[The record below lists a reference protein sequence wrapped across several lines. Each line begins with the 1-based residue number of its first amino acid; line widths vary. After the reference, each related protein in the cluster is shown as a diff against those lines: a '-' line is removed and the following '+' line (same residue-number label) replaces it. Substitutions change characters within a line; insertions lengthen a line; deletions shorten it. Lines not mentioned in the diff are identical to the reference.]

1 MHVVRDELDI
11 GVRIERRTERVNLFM
26 AEPRMPDRDRDI
38 AKAMVGSG
46 GGDIAMNLVQL
57 CTSCH
62 IGAHSGSV
70 KRDELLAIVARR
82 EGVAYEDAYRV
93 NRRAMGYMVD

>member
-1 MHVVRDELDI
+1 MECIKHK
-11 GVRIERRTERVNLFM
+11 RVK
-26 AEPRMPDRDRDI
+26 DRKMI
-38 AKAMVGSG
+38 KAMRKNYCERCGAYADIELHHVFTVGSG

-62 IGAHSGSV
+62 IGAHDGSI

>member
-1 MHVVRDELDI
+1 MECIKHK
-11 GVRIERRTERVNLFM
+11 RVK
-26 AEPRMPDRDRDI
+26 DRKMI
-38 AKAMVGSG
+38 KAMRKNYCERCGAYANIEPHHVFTVGSG

-62 IGAHSGSV
+62 IGAHNGSV
-70 KRDELLAIVARR
+70 KRDELLAIIARR
-82 EGVAYEDAYRV
+82 EGVSYEDAYRV

>member
-1 MHVVRDELDI
+1 MECIKHK
-11 GVRIERRTERVNLFM
+11 RVK
-26 AEPRMPDRDRDI
+26 DRKMI
-38 AKAMVGSG
+38 KAMRKNYCERCGAYADIEPHHVFTVGSG
-46 GGDIAMNLVQL
+46 GGDIATNLVQL

-62 IGAHSGSV
+62 IGAHDGSI

>member
-1 MHVVRDELDI
+1 MECIKHK
-11 GVRIERRTERVNLFM
+11 RVK
-26 AEPRMPDRDRDI
+26 DRKMI
-38 AKAMVGSG
+38 KAMRKDYCERCGAYADIEPHHVFTVGSG

-57 CTSCH
+57 CTSCQ

-82 EGVAYEDAYRV
+82 EGVTYEDAYRV
-93 NRRAMGYMVD
+93 NRKAMGYMVD

>member
-1 MHVVRDELDI
+1 MECIKHK
-11 GVRIERRTERVNLFM
+11 RVK
-26 AEPRMPDRDRDI
+26 DRKMI
-38 AKAMVGSG
+38 KAMRKDYCERCGAYADIEPHHVFTVGSG

-57 CTSCH
+57 CASCH

-82 EGVAYEDAYRV
+82 EGVTYEDAYRV
-93 NRRAMGYMVD
+93 NRKAMGYMVD

>member
-1 MHVVRDELDI
+1 MECIKHK
-11 GVRIERRTERVNLFM
+11 RVK
-26 AEPRMPDRDRDI
+26 DRKMI
-38 AKAMVGSG
+38 KAMRKDYCERCGAYANIEPHYVFTVGSG

-62 IGAHSGSV
+62 IGAHDGSI

-82 EGVAYEDAYRV
+82 EGVTYEDAYRV
-93 NRRAMGYMVD
+93 NCRAMGYMVD

>member
-1 MHVVRDELDI
+1 MECIKHKRVKDRKMIRAMRKDYCERCGAYANIEPHHVF
-11 GVRIERRTERVNLFM
+11 T
-26 AEPRMPDRDRDI
+26 
-38 AKAMVGSG
+38 VGSG
-46 GGDIAMNLVQL
+46 GGDIEMNLVQL

-62 IGAHSGSV
+62 IGAHDGSI

>member
-1 MHVVRDELDI
+1 MECIKHK
-11 GVRIERRTERVNLFM
+11 RVK
-26 AEPRMPDRDRDI
+26 DRKMI
-38 AKAMVGSG
+38 KAMRKNYCERCGAYADIEPHHVFTVGSG
-46 GGDIAMNLVQL
+46 GGDIAMNLIQL

-62 IGAHSGSV
+62 IGAHDGSI

>member
-1 MHVVRDELDI
+1 MECIKHK
-11 GVRIERRTERVNLFM
+11 RVK
-26 AEPRMPDRDRDI
+26 DRKMI
-38 AKAMVGSG
+38 KAMRKDYCERCGAYADIEPHHVFTVGSG

-62 IGAHSGSV
+62 ISVHSGNI
-70 KRDELLAIVARR
+70 KRDDLLAIVARR
-82 EGVAYEDAYRV
+82 EGVTCDEAYKV

>member
-1 MHVVRDELDI
+1 MECIKHK
-11 GVRIERRTERVNLFM
+11 RVK
-26 AEPRMPDRDRDI
+26 DRKMI
-38 AKAMVGSG
+38 KAMRKDYCERCGAYANIEPHHVFTVGSG

-62 IGAHSGSV
+62 IGAHDGSI

-82 EGVAYEDAYRV
+82 EGVTYEDAYRV

>member
-1 MHVVRDELDI
+1 MECIKHK
-11 GVRIERRTERVNLFM
+11 RVKNRKM
-26 AEPRMPDRDRDI
+26 I
-38 AKAMVGSG
+38 KAMRKNYCERCGAYADIEPHHVFTVGSG

-62 IGAHSGSV
+62 IGAHDGSI

>member
-1 MHVVRDELDI
+1 MECIKHK
-11 GVRIERRTERVNLFM
+11 RVK
-26 AEPRMPDRDRDI
+26 DRKMI
-38 AKAMVGSG
+38 KAMRKNYCERCGAYADIEPHHVFTVGSG

-57 CTSCH
+57 CTSCR
-62 IGAHSGSV
+62 IGAHDGSI

>member
-1 MHVVRDELDI
+1 MECIKHK
-11 GVRIERRTERVNLFM
+11 RVK
-26 AEPRMPDRDRDI
+26 DRKMI
-38 AKAMVGSG
+38 KAMRKNYCERCGAYADIEPHHVFTVGSG

-62 IGAHSGSV
+62 IGAHDGSI

-82 EGVAYEDAYRV
+82 EGVAYEDVYRV

>member
-1 MHVVRDELDI
+1 MECIKHK
-11 GVRIERRTERVNLFM
+11 RVK
-26 AEPRMPDRDRDI
+26 DRKMI
-38 AKAMVGSG
+38 KAMRKDYCERCGAYADIEPHHVFTVGSG

-82 EGVAYEDAYRV
+82 EGVTYEDAYRV
-93 NRRAMGYMVD
+93 NRKTMGYMVD

>member
-1 MHVVRDELDI
+1 MECIKHK
-11 GVRIERRTERVNLFM
+11 RVK
-26 AEPRMPDRDRDI
+26 DRKMI
-38 AKAMVGSG
+38 KAMRKDYCERCGVYANIEPHHVFTVGSG

-82 EGVAYEDAYRV
+82 EGTTCEDAYRV

>member
-1 MHVVRDELDI
+1 MECIKHK
-11 GVRIERRTERVNLFM
+11 RVK
-26 AEPRMPDRDRDI
+26 DRKMI
-38 AKAMVGSG
+38 KAMRKDYCERCGAYANIEPHHVFTVGSG
-46 GGDIAMNLVQL
+46 GGDIEMNLVQP

-62 IGAHSGSV
+62 IGAHDGSI

-82 EGVAYEDAYRV
+82 EGVTYEDAYRV

>member
-1 MHVVRDELDI
+1 MECIKHK
-11 GVRIERRTERVNLFM
+11 RVK
-26 AEPRMPDRDRDI
+26 DRKMI
-38 AKAMVGSG
+38 KAMRKNYCERCGAYADIEPHHVFTVGSG

-62 IGAHSGSV
+62 IGAHDGSI

>member
-1 MHVVRDELDI
+1 MECIKHK
-11 GVRIERRTERVNLFM
+11 RVK
-26 AEPRMPDRDRDI
+26 DRKMI
-38 AKAMVGSG
+38 KAMRKNYCERCGAYADIEPHHVFTVGSG

-57 CTSCH
+57 RTSCH
-62 IGAHSGSV
+62 IGAHDGSI